1 MPGDCHCDPFRDS
14 RTDQI
19 SDCGAAEVVNESF
32 SGNPGLFASP
42 LPRLVERQGT
52 FTLVVEDPGAG
63 REVFSVFL
71 PLLLK
76 YRLQDYGQG
85 DDSPVF
91 ILGCPAV
98 EMNRTGLSVYAVP
111 REGEY
116 FALHAPGS

>member
-1 MPGDCHCDPFRDS
+1 
-14 RTDQI
+14 
-19 SDCGAAEVVNESF
+19 
-32 SGNPGLFASP
+32 
-42 LPRLVERQGT
+42 
-52 FTLVVEDPGAG
+52 
-63 REVFSVFL
+63 VFL

-85 DDSPVF
+85 DDSPIL

>member
-1 MPGDCHCDPFRDS
+1 M
-14 RTDQI
+14 
-19 SDCGAAEVVNESF
+19 
-32 SGNPGLFASP
+32 
-42 LPRLVERQGT
+42 
-52 FTLVVEDPGAG
+52 
-63 REVFSVFL
+63 FSVFL